1 MIPEGWEKVKLGNH
15 VDIFSGKSPSQFQFS
30 EIGSYPFFK
39 VNQLNFC
46 NKYLVDADLYYETK
60 STYLKKGAV
69 IFPKR
74 GASIFT
80 NKIRILHID
89 GYIDTNLMC
98 LYGDDSL
105 YNDFLYYWLVDF
117 GLFNIADTS
126 SIPQINNKH
135 IEPLILPLPPLPE
148 QKKITSIL
156 SSVDEAIQANQK
168 VIDQT
173 EKVKKGL
180 LQELLTKG
188 IGHTEFKKTEI
199 GEIPVEWEIKP
210 LGEVCDFINGRGFK
224 PHEWKDEGLP
234 IIRIQNLNGSDIF
247 NYYSGEYAK
256 KILINPNNLLFAW
269 SGSRGTSFGPH
280 IWKGPIGLLNYHTWK
295 IEITSKVNKDY
306 LHKALQKITKEIE
319 DNAHGASALVHM
331 QKAYIVDYKI
341 PFPPL
346 AEQKEISNKIDSV
359 NKSIIYTTARL
370 DRLQNIK
377 KGLMQDLLTGKV
389 RVKV

>member
-1 MIPEGWEKVKLGNH
+1 MSV
-15 VDIFSGKSPSQFQFS
+15 
-30 EIGSYPFFK
+30 
-39 VNQLNFC
+39 
-46 NKYLVDADLYYETK
+46 LY
-60 STYLKKGAV
+60 
-69 IFPKR
+69 
-74 GASIFT
+74 
-80 NKIRILHID
+80 
-89 GYIDTNLMC
+89 
-98 LYGDDSL
+98 
-105 YNDFLYYWLVDF
+105 
-117 GLFNIADTS
+117 
-126 SIPQINNKH
+126 
-135 IEPLILPLPPLPE
+135 PPLTE
-148 QKKITSIL
+148 QKKIASVL
-156 SSVDEAIQANQK
+156 SSVDEAIQATQK

-173 EKVKKGL
+173 ELVKQGL

-199 GEIPVEWEIKP
+199 GKIPVEWEVKP

-234 IIRIQNLNGSDIF
+234 IIRIQNLNGSNIF

-256 KILINPNNLLFAW
+256 KILINPQDLLFAW

-280 IWKGPIGLLNYHTWK
+280 IWNGPVGLLNYHTWK
-295 IEITSKVNKDY
+295 IEITSKVYKDY

-359 NKSIIYTTARL
+359 NKSIIYSTAKL
-370 DRLQNIK
+370 DKLQNTK

-389 RVKV
+389 RVNV